1 MSSKEAVEF
10 FEEHLHDLPNKFL
23 ECRDIRHSWK
33 VYRKFQAVNST
44 GSAVKYLERTLR
56 CTRCHTERQ
65 DVLSARTFDRVSTSY
80 AYPQGYTIQGNKSG
94 NRGQSIRR
102 EVYLRSSE

>member
-1 MSSKEAVEF
+1 MAVKDDVEF
-10 FEEHLHDLPNKFL
+10 FEEHLQSLPTKFL
-23 ECRDIRHSWK
+23 ECRDMRHSWR
-33 VYRKFQAVNST
+33 VHHQFSPVNST
-44 GSAVKYLERTLR
+44 GSSVKFLERTLR

-80 AYPQGYTIQGNKSG
+80 VYPQGYTIKGNKSG

-102 EVYLRSSE
+102 EAYLRTQN